1 MRVFPIFL
9 LFACSST
16 EKETEGTEIE
26 NGTVLQDRDEDGYTA
41 DQDCDDNDDQI
52 NPGAEE
58 VCDGIDNDCNGE
70 ADERVMTVFY
80 APYFSA
86 LPIRACRSHLRKRI
100 ANSNALFL

>member
-58 VCDGIDNDCNGE
+58 VCDGIDNDCNGDVDE
-70 ADERVMTVFY
+70 STAVDTTIYYADSDSDGY
-80 APYFSA
+80 GDPFSDN
-86 LPIRACRSHLRKRI
+86 R
-100 ANSNALFL
+100 